1 MRRPRRIGEDDRM
14 RLPRGIAERLG
25 PLQER
30 QFRLLW
36 IGQTASAVGD
46 SLIPVA
52 IAFAVLRLGGSAAG
66 IGLVL
71 AAFTLPRVLLILVG
85 GVWADRLP
93 RQLVMVGSDVV
104 RGTVEVVFA
113 VLLLSGTAQ
122 LWHLVLGAA
131 VIGAA
136 SAFFVPASSG
146 LIPQT
151 LSSARLQQGNALM
164 SLSRSA
170 TGIIGPSVSGLLVA
184 TIGPGWVFAVD
195 AATFAL
201 SAISLLTLR
210 MPIDPRPR
218 EHSGFLAEL
227 AGGWREVVSRRW
239 LLAAIVTFGF
249 SNVSQAP
256 IFVLGPVIAQQRLG
270 GAANWGLI
278 VTSLGVG
285 GLLGGLIA
293 LRWKPRHPLATGFL
307 LGITFSLPLLALA
320 PPLAVPLIMV
330 AGVLSLASAELTNTW
345 WYTALQQH
353 VPPQALSRVS
363 SYDWLASIIFQPIG
377 FAIAGPV
384 ALLIG
389 APATLIGAAIL
400 CLSANLGAL
409 TIPAVRQLTWAESGP
424 TKTPPPGERAEG
436 PIAGPIELD

>member
-1 MRRPRRIGEDDRM
+1 M
-14 RLPRGIAERLG
+14 RLPRGIADRLG

-36 IGQTASAVGD
+36 IGQTTSAVGD

-93 RQLVMVGSDVV
+93 RQLVMVASDVV
-104 RGTVEVVFA
+104 RGLVEVVFA
-113 VLLLSGTAQ
+113 VLLLTGAAQ
-122 LWHLVLGAA
+122 LWHLILGAA

-151 LSSARLQQGNALM
+151 LSRTRLQQGNALM

-170 TGIIGPSVSGLLVA
+170 MGIIGPSVSGLLVA
-184 TIGPGWVFAVD
+184 TIGPGWVFVVD
-195 AATFAL
+195 AATFAV
-201 SAISLLTLR
+201 SAISLLGLR
-210 MPIDPRPR
+210 LPRR
-218 EHSGFLAEL
+218 SKAEERSGFIAEL
-227 AGGWREVVSRRW
+227 AGGWREVISRRW
-239 LLAAIVTFGF
+239 LVAAIVTFGF
-249 SNVSQAP
+249 SNVAQAP
-256 IFVLGPVIAQQRLG
+256 IFVLGPVIAQERLG

-285 GLLGGLIA
+285 GLLGGLVA
-293 LRWKPRHPLATGFL
+293 LRWKPRRPLATGFL

-330 AGVLSLASAELTNTW
+330 AGALSLASGELSNTW

-377 FAIAGPV
+377 FAIVGPV

-389 APATLIGAAIL
+389 MPATLIGAAIL
-400 CLSANLGAL
+400 SLAANLGVL
-409 TIPAVRQLTWAESGP
+409 TIPAVRQLTWVESGP
-424 TKTPPPGERAEG
+424 TEKGPPDEHAEG
-436 PIAGPIELD
+436 PIAGPIEME